1 MLELHAVRGGVEAE
15 AGIAGDEHVAGRQ
28 HLRALAPHDDVVT
41 CEEGFYYSWLR
52 YCSFIGSR
60 GQCYNSD
67 YRSSK
72 PSLLCIKFGVN
83 SKESGLRK
91 S

>member
-41 CEEGFYYSWLR
+41 CEEGFYYSFKGIWPEKV
-52 YCSFIGSR
+52 I
-60 GQCYNSD
+60 
-67 YRSSK
+67 
-72 PSLLCIKFGVN
+72 SLPQN
-83 SKESGLRK
+83 TER
-91 S
+91 